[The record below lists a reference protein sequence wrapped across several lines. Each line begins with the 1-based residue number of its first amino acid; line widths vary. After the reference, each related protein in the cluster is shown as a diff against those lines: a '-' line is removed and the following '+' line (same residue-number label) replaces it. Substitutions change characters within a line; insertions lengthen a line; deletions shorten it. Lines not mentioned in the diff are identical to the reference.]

1 MLKTSFAKIES
12 NTPYYATRRKLE
24 WESSSNNR
32 NRRDLTKEPQKP
44 EVATSYGTLQ
54 LAMRRK
60 NELRL
65 TLRTENWSILSN
77 EPSPDDSFS
86 DVAVPRGLNRS
97 CLLVLFLH
105 CSLESS
111 SILRFTEIENI
122 TSPAVTYFNHS
133 PHHDTTRQSRASY
146 LMSSLPRTNLT
157 KNRTSPLQHL
167 PQSQHTQKSE
177 VRRALC
183 T

>member
-1 MLKTSFAKIES
+1 MRTIH
-12 NTPYYATRRKLE
+12 LE

-77 EPSPDDSFS
+77 YHNALNLAVAMRKEPSPDDSFS